1 MILLTTSSATQT
13 LSVIPRVYSSEF
25 TVSIRDDSTNVTSFY
40 SVSNAVQSE
49 NYLNFD
55 NAFSPVL
62 VENHFYD
69 IHLYVDYNY
78 WNTNYSLW
86 NVYDQ
91 VWNLD
96 SEATENIYEDR
107 IFCTNQ
113 DVDQLNKN
121 DHYDLNKGQYTT
133 YNGSNNTYIVR

>member
-1 MILLTTSSATQT
+1 MILLTTSSTEQA
-13 LSVIPRVYSSEF
+13 LSVIPRVYSGDF
-25 TVSIRDDSTNVTSFY
+25 TVSVRDDSTNVTTFY
-40 SVSNAVQSE
+40 SVTNAIQSD
-49 NYLNFD
+49 NYLNF
-55 NAFSPVL
+55 NNIFNPVL

-86 NVYDQ
+86 NIYDQ
-91 VWNLD
+91 VWNID
-96 SEATENIYEDR
+96 SEATEDIYKDR

>member
-1 MILLTTSSATQT
+1 MILLTTSSTSQA
-13 LSVIPRVYSSEF
+13 LSVIPRVYSGDF
-25 TVSIRDDSTNVTSFY
+25 TVSVRDDSTNVTTFY
-40 SVSNAVQSE
+40 SVTNAVQSD
-49 NYLNFD
+49 NYLNF
-55 NAFSPVL
+55 NNIFNPVL

-86 NVYDQ
+86 NIYDQ
-91 VWNLD
+91 VWNID
-96 SEATENIYEDR
+96 SEATEDIYKDR